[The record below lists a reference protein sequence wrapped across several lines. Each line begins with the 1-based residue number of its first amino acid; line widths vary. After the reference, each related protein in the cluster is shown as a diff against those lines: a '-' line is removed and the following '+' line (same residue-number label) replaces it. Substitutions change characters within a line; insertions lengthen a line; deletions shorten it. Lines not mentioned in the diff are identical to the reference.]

1 MKMKKSVMRLLVAV
15 MVMVSAV
22 LTMGQSAEAKDMDSI
37 GYLTPE
43 GSTVLN
49 WTEEE
54 SLAQEFIYMP
64 FQVKKDGYVTFTVNN
79 TPENAG
85 ETFRGTWFLCN
96 SAKKEI
102 TSTGD
107 CGFWEEDKMT
117 LAVKGGNTYFLKVK
131 CSDEEIVIDHQYQE
145 VNDKS
150 GNKKSKACRLAK
162 NKKAEGLLMA
172 GESKVDWYKITLT
185 KKQVLKITVAQK
197 SYRGLGMK
205 VYDSKGEEVYGL
217 DYWKVSSSDT
227 LEDPDTLSS
236 LNAPGVGKSKFKK
249 LPKGTYYVKIYGNK
263 EAKCCG
269 YYSLKWK

>member
-1 MKMKKSVMRLLVAV
+1 MKKSVIRLLVAV

-22 LTMGQSAEAKDMDSI
+22 LTMVQNAEAKDMDSI

-54 SLAQEFIYMP
+54 SNASEFIYMP
-64 FQVKKDGYVTFTVNN
+64 FQVKKDGYVTFTANN

-85 ETFRGTWFLCN
+85 DHFRGTWFLCN

-107 CGFWEEDKMT
+107 CGFWEDDKIT

-131 CSDEEIVIDHQYQE
+131 CSDEEIVIDHQYRE

-150 GNKKSKACRLAK
+150 GNKKSKACKLKK

-185 KKQVLKITVAQK
+185 KKQVLKLTFAVK
-197 SYRGLGMK
+197 SYRGIGVR
-205 VYDSKGEEVYGL
+205 VYDKKGEEVYEL
-217 DYWKVSSSDT
+217 REWFSNDT
-227 LEDPDTLSS
+227 DNTDDPVTLSS
-236 LNAPGVGKSKFKK
+236 KDYSGNFKK
-249 LPKGTYYVKIYGNK
+249 LPKGTYYVKVYNN
-263 EAKCCG
+263 AKDSMGCG

>member
-1 MKMKKSVMRLLVAV
+1 MKNSVTRLLVAV

-22 LTMGQSAEAKDMDSI
+22 LTTGQSIEAKEMESI
-37 GYLTPE
+37 GYLTPS

-54 SLAQEFIYMP
+54 SYAGEYIYMP
-64 FQVKKDGYVTFTVNN
+64 FQVKKDGYVTFTANN

-85 ETFRGTWFLCN
+85 EHFRGTWFLCN

-102 TSTGD
+102 TSTGA
-107 CGFWEEDKMT
+107 CGFWEEDKIT
-117 LAVKGGNTYFLKVK
+117 LAVKGGITYFLKVK
-131 CSDEEIVIDHQYQE
+131 CSDKVIVIDHQYQE

-150 GNKKSKACRLAK
+150 GNKKSKDYKLAK
-162 NKKAEGLLMA
+162 NQKAEGLLMA

-185 KKQVLKITVAQK
+185 KKQVLKITIAEK

-205 VYDSKGEEVYGL
+205 VYDRKGKEVYGFN
-217 DYWKVSSSDT
+217 YWSPSSTDT
-227 LEDPDTLSS
+227 LDDPETLSS
-236 LNAPGVGKSKFKK
+236 KASSDKLKK
-249 LPKGTYYVKIYGNK
+249 LPKGTYYVKVYANK
-263 EAKCCG
+263 DARCCG

>member
-1 MKMKKSVMRLLVAV
+1 MKKSVMRLLVAV
-15 MVMVSAV
+15 TVMMSAV
-22 LTMGQSAEAKDMDSI
+22 LTMVQNAEAKDMDSI
-37 GYLTPE
+37 GYLTSS

-54 SLAQEFIYMP
+54 AYAQEFIYMP

-85 ETFRGTWFLCN
+85 DHFRGTWFLCN

-107 CGFWEEDKMT
+107 CGFWEDDNIT
-117 LAVKGGNTYFLKVK
+117 FAVKGGNSYFLKVK
-131 CSDEEIVIDHQYQE
+131 TYGAREAVVIDHQYRE
-145 VNDKS
+145 VSDKS
-150 GNKKSKACRLAK
+150 GNKKSKAYKLKK

-227 LEDPDTLSS
+227 LDDPDTLSS

>member
-1 MKMKKSVMRLLVAV
+1 MKKSVMRLLVAV
-15 MVMVSAV
+15 TVMMSAV
-22 LTMGQSAEAKDMDSI
+22 LTMVQNAEAKDMDSI
-37 GYLTPE
+37 GYLTSS

-54 SLAQEFIYMP
+54 SNASEFIYMP
-64 FQVKKDGYVTFTVNN
+64 FQVKKDGYVTFTANN

-85 ETFRGTWFLCN
+85 DHFRGTWFLCN

-107 CGFWEEDKMT
+107 CGFWEDDKIT

-131 CSDEEIVIDHQYQE
+131 CSDEKIVIDHQYRE
-145 VNDKS
+145 VSDKS
-150 GNKKSKACRLAK
+150 GNKKSKAYKLKK

-185 KKQVLKITVAQK
+185 KKQVLKITVAEK

-205 VYDSKGEEVYGL
+205 VYDSKGDEVYGF
-217 DYWKVSSSDT
+217 YYGSPSSTDT
-227 LEDPDTLSS
+227 LNDPQTL
-236 LNAPGVGKSKFKK
+236 ASKDYSGNLKK
-249 LPKGTYYVKIYGNK
+249 LPKGTYYVKIYGDN